1 MVKNR
6 RLARMRQLV
15 DQGEYFRYAA
25 RRSRARRHGGS
36 VGRPDSG

>member
-6 RLARMRQLV
+6 RLVRMRQLV

-25 RRSRARRHGGS
+25 PRTAAPRHGGS